1 MVFDAEHDLAGDAA
15 SPGVPAGP
23 TVRDIAVADEHL
35 GVDSNYQ
42 PRHLSPSSA
51 NLYQQCPRKWR
62 HRYVDRLPDP
72 PGEPALVGTFAHLVL
87 EHLLQL
93 PEGQRSQAAAKDLAR
108 KHWSE
113 VEQDE
118 DYQALNLSD
127 SQAKAFR
134 WKAWESIAGLWS
146 LENPD
151 ETEVHAT
158 EHEVQVDING
168 VPFRGIIDRVDV
180 VKESLVISDYK
191 SGKAP
196 DERWKH
202 RPLKQVLLYAAAV
215 EASLGQRPLGARLL
229 YLGQRTL
236 GVRVTE
242 QNLGIAVDE
251 LSNTWSSLTSDCERN
266 EFETSTGPLCA
277 WCPFLAECP
286 DGQQEVLQRNEAGRV
301 RADAPGLAIVYPQ
314 AG

>member
-1 MVFDAEHDLAGDAA
+1 MEFDAE
-15 SPGVPAGP
+15 P
-23 TVRDIAVADEHL
+23 TVRDLAVADEHL
-35 GVDSNYQ
+35 GVDANYK

-51 NLYQQCPRKWR
+51 GLYQQCPRKWR

-93 PEGQRSQAAAKDLAR
+93 PEGQRSQDAAKKLAR
-108 KHWSE
+108 KHWHE
-113 VEQDE
+113 IEE
-118 DYQALNLSD
+118 EKDYRALALSD
-127 SQAKAFR
+127 DQAKAFR
-134 WKAWESIAGLWS
+134 WKAWEAVAGLWS

-151 ETEVHAT
+151 ETHVHAT
-158 EHEVQVDING
+158 EHEVQVEISG

-180 VKESLVISDYK
+180 VDDQLVISDYK

-196 DERWKH
+196 SDRFRH

-236 GVRVTE
+236 GVRVTPA
-242 QNLGIAVDE
+242 NLGAAVEE
-251 LSNTWSSLTSDCERN
+251 LETTWTSLTTDCEAN
-266 EFETSTGPLCA
+266 EFATSTGPLCA

-286 DGQQEVLQRNEAGRV
+286 DGQQEVVTRNEAGSV
-301 RADAPGLAIVYPQ
+301 RADAPGLAIVYAQ

>member
-1 MVFDAEHDLAGDAA
+1 MEFE
-15 SPGVPAGP
+15 AGP
-23 TVRDIAVADEHL
+23 SVRDLTVADEHL
-35 GVDSNYQ
+35 GLDDQYR

-51 NLYQQCPRKWR
+51 SLYQQCPRKWR

-93 PEGQRSQAAAKDLAR
+93 PEGDRSQDAAKQLAR
-108 KHWSE
+108 SHWSE
-113 VEQDE
+113 IEQE
-118 DYQALNLSD
+118 PDYQALNLNDEQSK
-127 SQAKAFR
+127 SFR
-134 WKAWESIAGLWS
+134 WKAWEAIAGLWA

-158 EHEVQVDING
+158 EHEVQVDIAG

-180 VKESLVISDYK
+180 VDKALVISDYK

-196 DERWKH
+196 SDRFRH

-236 GVRVTE
+236 GVRVTP
-242 QNLGIAVDE
+242 QNLEQVTTE
-251 LSNTWSSLTSDCERN
+251 LTSTWSSLTSDCESN
-266 EFETSTGPLCA
+266 DFDTSTGPLCA
-277 WCPFLAECP
+277 WCPFLSECP
-286 DGQQEVLQRNEAGRV
+286 DGQVEVRARNEAGSV
-301 RADAPGLAIVYPQ
+301 RADAPGLAIVYAE

>member
-1 MVFDAEHDLAGDAA
+1 MEFDPELDVPDVPDL
-15 SPGVPAGP
+15 
-23 TVRDIAVADEHL
+23 AVADEHL
-35 GVDSNYQ
+35 GLGTDYR

-51 NLYQQCPRKWR
+51 GLYQQCPRKWR

-93 PEGQRSQAAAKDLAR
+93 PVGQRSQDAAKQLAR
-108 KHWSE
+108 RLWPE
-113 VEQDE
+113 IEQE
-118 DYQALNLSD
+118 PDYQALHLTQT
-127 SQAKAFR
+127 QAKGFR
-134 WKAWESIAGLWS
+134 WKAWEAIAGLWV

-151 ETEVHAT
+151 ETQVHAT
-158 EHEVQVDING
+158 EHEVQVDIAG

-180 VKESLVISDYK
+180 IDDALVISDYK
-191 SGKAP
+191 SGRAP
-196 DERWKH
+196 AERFRH

-215 EASLGQRPLGARLL
+215 EASFGQRPLGARLL

-236 GVRVTE
+236 GVRVTP
-242 QNLGIAVDE
+242 QNLSAAVDE
-251 LSNTWSSLTSDCERN
+251 LATTWSSLSSDCDSG
-266 EFETSTGPLCA
+266 EFATSTGPLCA

-286 DGQQEVLQRNEAGRV
+286 DGRQEVVARNEAGSV
-301 RADAPGLAIVYPQ
+301 RADAPGLAIVYAE

>member
-1 MVFDAEHDLAGDAA
+1 MEF
-15 SPGVPAGP
+15 SPEPQALP
-23 TVRDIAVADEHL
+23 DVRDIAVADEHL
-35 GVDSNYQ
+35 GLGNDYR

-93 PEGQRSQAAAKDLAR
+93 PEGQRSQDAAKELAR
-108 KHWSE
+108 KHWPE
-113 VEQDE
+113 IEQE
-118 DYQALNLSD
+118 ADYQALQLSGD
-127 SQAKAFR
+127 QAKAFR
-134 WKAWESIAGLWS
+134 WKAWEAIAGLWA

-158 EHEVQVDING
+158 EHEVQVDIAG

-180 VKESLVISDYK
+180 VKESLVITDYK
-191 SGKAP
+191 SGRAP
-196 DERWKH
+196 ADRFRH

-215 EASLGQRPLGARLL
+215 EASFGQRPLGARLL

-236 GVRVTE
+236 GTRVTA
-242 QNLGIAVDE
+242 QNLGAAVDE
-251 LSNTWSSLTSDCERN
+251 LATTWSSLTRDCEQN
-266 EFETSTGPLCA
+266 EFATSTGPLCA

-286 DGQQEVLQRNEAGRV
+286 DGQQEVISRNEAGSV
-301 RADAPGLAIVYPQ
+301 RADAPGLAIVY
-314 AG
+314 ANAS

>member
-1 MVFDAEHDLAGDAA
+1 MEF
-15 SPGVPAGP
+15 VPEP
-23 TVRDIAVADEHL
+23 EVTPEVRDIAVADEHL
-35 GVDSNYQ
+35 GVGNDYR

-51 NLYQQCPRKWR
+51 SLYQQCPRKWR
-62 HRYVDRLPDP
+62 HRYIDRLPDP

-93 PEGQRSQAAAKDLAR
+93 PEGQRSQDAAKKLAR
-108 KHWSE
+108 DYWSE
-113 VEQDE
+113 IEQE
-118 DYQALNLSD
+118 NDYQALDLSD
-127 SQAKAFR
+127 SQAKTFR
-134 WKAWESIAGLWS
+134 WKAWEAIAGLWT

-158 EHEVQVDING
+158 EHEVQVDIGG

-180 VKESLVISDYK
+180 VDDSLVITDYK

-196 DERWKH
+196 ADRFRD

-215 EASLGQRPLGARLL
+215 EASFGQRPVGARLL

-236 GVRVTE
+236 GVRVTPT
-242 QNLGIAVDE
+242 NLGAAVDE
-251 LSNTWSSLTSDCERN
+251 LATTWASLTSDCERN
-266 EFETSTGPLCA
+266 QFETSTGPLCA

-286 DGQQEVLQRNEAGRV
+286 DGQKEVMARNEAGSV
-301 RADAPGLAIVYPQ
+301 RADAPGLAIVYAD

>member
-1 MVFDAEHDLAGDAA
+1 MEFE
-15 SPGVPAGP
+15 AGP
-23 TVRDIAVADEHL
+23 DVRDLAVADEHL
-35 GVDSNYQ
+35 GLDDHYR

-93 PEGQRSQAAAKDLAR
+93 PEGERSQDAAKKLAR
-108 KHWSE
+108 VHWPE
-113 VEQDE
+113 MEQE
-118 DYQALNLSD
+118 RDYQALNLSD
-127 SQAKAFR
+127 DQSKAFR
-134 WKAWESIAGLWS
+134 WKAWEAIAGLWA

-158 EHEVQVDING
+158 EHEVQVDIAG

-180 VKESLVISDYK
+180 VEKSLVISDYK

-196 DERWKH
+196 SDRFRH

-215 EASLGQRPLGARLL
+215 EASFGQRPLGARLL

-236 GVRVTE
+236 GVRVTP
-242 QNLGIAVDE
+242 QNLEQVTTE
-251 LSNTWSSLTSDCERN
+251 LNTTWSSLTSDCESN
-266 EFETSTGPLCA
+266 DFDTSTGPLCA
-277 WCPFLAECP
+277 WCPFLSECP
-286 DGQQEVLQRNEAGRV
+286 DGQQEVRARNEAGSV
-301 RADAPGLAIVYPQ
+301 RADAPGLAIVYAE

>member
-1 MVFDAEHDLAGDAA
+1 MEFVDDQPAELAEPD
-15 SPGVPAGP
+15 VP
-23 TVRDIAVADEHL
+23 DIEVADEHL
-35 GVDSNYQ
+35 GLGNDYR

-51 NLYQQCPRKWR
+51 SLYQQCPRKWR

-87 EHLLQL
+87 EHLLQK
-93 PEGQRSQAAAKDLAR
+93 PEGERSQDAAKKLAR
-108 KHWSE
+108 DHWPE
-113 VEQDE
+113 IEHDK
-118 DYQALNLSD
+118 DYVALGLTD
-127 SQAKAFR
+127 SQAKTFR
-134 WKAWESIAGLWS
+134 WKAWEAIAGLWT

-158 EHEVQVDING
+158 EHEVQVDIGG
-168 VPFRGIIDRVDV
+168 VPFRGIIDRVDI

-196 DERWKH
+196 DDRYRH

-215 EASLGQRPLGARLL
+215 EASFGQRPLGARLL

-236 GVRVTE
+236 GVRVTQ
-242 QNLGIAVDE
+242 QNLSDAVDE
-251 LSNTWSSLTSDCERN
+251 LATTWSSLTNDCESN
-266 EFETSTGPLCA
+266 EFATSTGPLCA

-286 DGQQEVLQRNEAGRV
+286 DGQQEVVSRNEAGSV
-301 RADAPGLAIVYPQ
+301 RADAPGLAVIYAQ

>member
-1 MVFDAEHDLAGDAA
+1 MEFEASSDELVDERDL
-15 SPGVPAGP
+15 
-23 TVRDIAVADEHL
+23 TVDDEHL
-35 GVDSNYQ
+35 GLGDDYR

-51 NLYQQCPRKWR
+51 SLYQQCPRKWR

-72 PGEPALVGTFAHLVL
+72 PGEAALVGTFAHLVL

-93 PEGQRSQAAAKDLAR
+93 PAGQRSQDAAKKLAR

-113 VEQDE
+113 IEAE
-118 DYQALNLSD
+118 ADYQALQLGEAE
-127 SQAKAFR
+127 AKTFR
-134 WKAWESIAGLWS
+134 WKAWEAIAGLWA
-146 LENPD
+146 LEIPD

-158 EHEVQVDING
+158 EHEVQVDVAG
-168 VPFRGIIDRVDV
+168 VPFRGIIDRVDIV
-180 VKESLVISDYK
+180 DDSLVITDYK

-196 DERWKH
+196 SDRFRH

-215 EASLGQRPLGARLL
+215 EATFGRRPLGARLH

-236 GVRVTE
+236 GIRVTPA
-242 QNLGIAVDE
+242 NLAAVVDE
-251 LSNTWSSLTSDCERN
+251 LATTWSSLTGDCERN
-266 EFETSTGPLCA
+266 EFATLTGPLCA

-286 DGQQEVLQRNEAGRV
+286 DGQAEVIARNEAGSV
-301 RADAPGLAIVYPQ
+301 RADAPGLAVVYAQ